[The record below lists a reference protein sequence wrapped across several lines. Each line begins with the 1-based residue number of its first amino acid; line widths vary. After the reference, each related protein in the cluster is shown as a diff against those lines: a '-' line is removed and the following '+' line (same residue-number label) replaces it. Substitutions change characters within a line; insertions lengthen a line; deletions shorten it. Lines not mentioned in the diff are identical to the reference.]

1 MQLTVQRFGHGIGT
15 AMTYRA
21 LQEAKAMGYGMGVLQ
36 ASEGA
41 VPLYGRLGFQ
51 TYFRLSMYVWENN
64 PSR

>member
-1 MQLTVQRFGHGIGT
+1 MVHRFGHGIGT

-21 LQEAKAMGYGMGVLQ
+21 LQKAKAMGYRIGVMQ
-36 ASEGA
+36 ASDEA

-51 TYFRLSMYVWENN
+51 TYFRLGMYVWENN